1 MTEVR
6 NTEMFYVNEIENILA
21 KINISFQ
28 NEQQYNYDLLRLYNV
43 IEYEFKQI
51 KIGTTTQEQIVSMY
65 EKVKSLLQ

>member
-6 NTEMFYVNEIENILA
+6 NTEMFYVNEIENILV

-28 NEQQYNYDLLRLYNV
+28 NEQQYNYDLLRFYNV